1 MKSVLG
7 GVHRLGRSSLADVH
21 TTLEQLVARHL
32 RPGGLLVT
40 LDNGRTALEPLW
52 SRFGAR
58 RNGWR
63 FFTRDEFPPA
73 AAAYGFGLLGSFSA
87 ATRLGR
93 PGRWID
99 DALYGAD
106 LLLSPWVRR
115 HAVLLHVYR
124 KPA

>member
-1 MKSVLG
+1 MKTV
-7 GVHRLGRSSLADVH
+7 ACPA
-21 TTLEQLVARHL
+21 TLL
-32 RPGGLLVT
+32 P
-40 LDNGRTALEPLW
+40 
-52 SRFGAR
+52 
-58 RNGWR
+58 
-63 FFTRDEFPPA
+63 
-73 AAAYGFGLLGSFSA
+73 GSFSA

-93 PGRWID
+93 PGRWSD